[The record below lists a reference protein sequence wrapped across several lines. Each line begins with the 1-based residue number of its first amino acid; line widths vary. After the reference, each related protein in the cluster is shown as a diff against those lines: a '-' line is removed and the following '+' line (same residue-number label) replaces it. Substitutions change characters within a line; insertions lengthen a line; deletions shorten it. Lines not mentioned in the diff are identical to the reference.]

1 MNENDL
7 QFECILKEK
16 NDAAIVMS
24 WRNDPATLA
33 MSLTYVEPK
42 TIEQFY
48 PQFLK
53 THFSMA
59 DLPSLF
65 VLYKGERVAVLRFE
79 PAIHPEDPKKKC
91 SEISIVIAP
100 EWRHQ
105 GLGPVILKK
114 ALAWCKQQGY
124 DSIFAQIKKQNLP
137 SISIFKKAGFAFVRS
152 SFHGQEEILEFVHDG
167 KRQEFGNALVIA
179 EAGSNW
185 KAGSYKEDLARAYAL
200 IDAAKEAG
208 ADVVKFQVFRANTTY
223 VAEAGK
229 SDYLSFAGIDANI
242 FDLFKDLEMPSDM
255 IPLLAEKCKAV
266 GIQFMASTFSP
277 ADVAL
282 IDPYVT
288 MHKMGSA
295 EISHLRLI
303 EAFAATGKPLIIST
317 GASMPE
323 DIDWAVDTFYA
334 SGGKKLYLLQCTAK
348 YPAPA
353 STIHLRVI
361 PWLRKRYDIPVGL
374 SDHSLGI
381 HAPFAAVALGAT
393 IIEKHFTLNKQFNG
407 PDHTYALDPDELKA
421 MIAGIREIEEM
432 LGSSVKKV
440 YEEEDELYLFIR
452 RGIQALKDIH
462 PGELLK
468 EGVNMAILRPGKQ
481 MKGLHP
487 KFIEQIEGRAAR
499 HFIAAGAGIQWLDF
513 KEG

>member
-7 QFECILKEK
+7 QFACILKDK
-16 NDAAIVMS
+16 NDASVVMN
-24 WRNDPATLA
+24 WRNDPTTLA
-33 MSLTYVEPK
+33 MSLTYIHPK

-48 PQFLK
+48 PQFLR
-53 THFSMA
+53 THFSLS

-65 VLYKGERVAVLRFE
+65 VLFKGERVAVLRFD
-79 PAIHPEDPKKKC
+79 PATHPEDPKKQC
-91 SEISIVIAP
+91 AEISIVIAP

-114 ALAWCKQQGY
+114 ALFWCKQQGY
-124 DSIFAQIKKQNLP
+124 DSIFAQIKKHNLP
-137 SISIFKKAGFAFVRS
+137 SINVFKKAGFTFVRS
-152 SFHGQEEILEFVHDG
+152 SFHGKDEILEFVHDE
-167 KRQEFGNALVIA
+167 KECRFGNVFVIA

-185 KAGSYKEDLARAYAL
+185 KTGSYKEDLARCYAL
-200 IDAAKEAG
+200 IDAAKESG
-208 ADVVKFQVFRANTTY
+208 ADVVKFQVFRADTTY

-229 SDYLSFAGIDANI
+229 SDYLSFAGISKNI
-242 FDLFKDLEMPSDM
+242 FDLFKDLEMPGDM
-255 IPLLAEKCKAV
+255 IPLLAEKCKAAR
-266 GIQFMASTFSP
+266 IQFMASTFSP
-277 ADVAL
+277 ADIAL

-303 EAFAATGKPLIIST
+303 QAFARTGKPLILST
-317 GASMPE
+317 GASTPE

-334 SGGKKLYLLQCTAK
+334 SGGKDIYLLQCTAK

-353 STIHLRVI
+353 SSMHLRVI
-361 PWLRKRYDIPVGL
+361 PWLKKRYSIPVGL
-374 SDHSLGI
+374 SDHSLGV

-393 IIEKHFTLNKQFNG
+393 IIEKHFTLNKQFQG
-407 PDHTYALDPDELKA
+407 PDHTYALEPDELKE

-452 RGIQALKDIH
+452 RGIQALKDIQ

-481 MKGLHP
+481 TKGLHP
-487 KFIEQIEGRAAR
+487 KFIEQIEGQAAR